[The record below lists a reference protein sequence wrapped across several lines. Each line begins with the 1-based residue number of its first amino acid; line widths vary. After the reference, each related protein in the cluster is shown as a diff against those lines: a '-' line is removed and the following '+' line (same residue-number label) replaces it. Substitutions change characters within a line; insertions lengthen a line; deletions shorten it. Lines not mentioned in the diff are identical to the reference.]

1 MGADET
7 LFTAPAGELDDAFE
21 HDEPQINL
29 RTAKVLGLDL
39 PAASGLD
46 ISTQSSLQGRN

>member
-1 MGADET
+1 MK
-7 LFTAPAGELDDAFE
+7 LSSQHTAKSDDAFE
-21 HDEPQINL
+21 HDEPQMNL